1 MEPTSPFVYKLDRNA
16 TVKSLWKNDN
26 WSFPDPLDDYTLA
39 IWEYVKSN
47 FKIKQDETDKVTCK
61 SANGNFSIN
70 SCWKHLNPAA
80 SSIPWTSIIW
90 YKDNIPRYSFITW
103 LALQDKLNTK
113 DKLLRWKVVQSDVC
127 CFCKSET
134 ESISH
139 LFFECGYSKAIW
151 KRLLADM
158 SFNRDVMHW
167 RREVSFFVRRTK
179 DSDLIKYNSKITRFH
194 KQHRGRVKEIAFR
207 GYHICLGKYALQAL
221 EPAWITSRQKRSLI
235 FILYQSL
242 F

>member
-1 MEPTSPFVYKLDRNA
+1 MKIRPRIADYFVYKLGDGANFSFWHDPWANDLSIVDRFPEVDIKESEVDRNA

-26 WSFPDPLDDYTLA
+26 WYFPDPLDDYTLA

-61 SANGNFSIN
+61 SANGKFSIN
-70 SCWKHLNPAA
+70 SCWKHLNPV
-80 SSIPWTSIIW
+80 SRSIPWTSIIW

-113 DKLLRWKVVQSDVC
+113 DKLLRWKVVQNDVC
-127 CFCKSET
+127 CFCNSET

-139 LFFECGYSKAIW
+139 LFFECGYSRAIW
-151 KRLLADM
+151 KRLLVDM

-167 RREVSFFVRRTK
+167 RREACCVLVGFSVVFFGMGSSCSSCQFLGFLFCQSVSAV
-179 DSDLIKYNSKITRFH
+179 
-194 KQHRGRVKEIAFR
+194 
-207 GYHICLGKYALQAL
+207 
-221 EPAWITSRQKRSLI
+221 
-235 FILYQSL
+235 
-242 F
+242 